1 MLEAFGWGFLAQ
13 SSLLIAGIAVCW
25 VTVPTRVVGILGGFG
40 AGAMIAAVSF
50 DLLPEAQ
57 VDIEPWQTGIW
68 MMVGVAVFLIADQV
82 VERRFG
88 SAGAGGAMGIVVGSV
103 VDGVP
108 ESMILGIQVGTGAT
122 ISLAQSSL
130 LIAGIAVC
138 WVTVPTA
145 GSRAFRR
152 PRGERLEPATA
163 RAALV
168 ARRARLRSR
177 RRARLPGDRPDERR
191 PRRPRGGPRCRWP
204 ARDAH
209 QLADSV
215 LVRAW
220 RSTCRRGDRPGIL
233 LVRHEHL
240 TDAAGLQ
247 RTAWPDDRPLTSR
260 SSISSGPGH
269 QLEVRPDLS
278 QPAASAPAR

>member
-122 ISLAQSSL
+122 ISLGFVAAVFISNIPQAVAPSADLAASGWSPRRLGRLWLLVVLACGVAAALGFLATDLTSAVQGDRAAALAAGGLLAMLTNSL
-130 LIAGIAVC
+130 IPFSFERGGALAGA
-138 WVTVPTA
+138 
-145 GSRAFRR
+145 
-152 PRGERLEPATA
+152 ATA
-163 RAALV
+163 LGFC
-168 ARRARLRSR
+168 L
-177 RRARLPGDRPDERR
+177 
-191 PRRPRGGPRCRWP
+191 
-204 ARDAH
+204 
-209 QLADSV
+209 SV
-215 LVRAW
+215 MN
-220 RSTCRRGDRPGIL
+220 T
-233 LVRHEHL
+233 
-240 TDAAGLQ
+240 
-247 RTAWPDDRPLTSR
+247 
-260 SSISSGPGH
+260 
-269 QLEVRPDLS
+269 
-278 QPAASAPAR
+278 